1 VYSHPLAV
9 GCSLE
14 MYLLYLCALNTHS
27 NCKSQAPRSE
37 KKLLTTKAEAGI
49 PLGCDLG
56 LGLGL

>member
-1 VYSHPLAV
+1 
-9 GCSLE
+9 